1 MWLTCMYVS
10 QYIEL
15 KSEER
20 ESKCGQMLEIKG
32 CDEGVGG
39 HYSDHPFI
47 FTEHLKIFKIKT

>member
-1 MWLTCMYVS
+1 MYVS